1 MKKTLTLV
9 VVLLLILGL
18 TACNVQTESQ
28 QQQPAPAPSGGETP
42 TEGGGAVTVERVP
55 LRLLYMSYQEPV
67 VNVVQDML
75 NKNGFDV
82 TLNTQPDYAS
92 FKAQED
98 AGNYDISMSGWTT
111 VTGNPDYAVRSLF
124 ITGGDYS
131 KLADPALDALIDQA
145 ALETADVYVDTYKQF
160 EKVLVEDN
168 AYIIPLYT
176 GIKAQ
181 AFNETMLKA
190 DSVRLSKSRA
200 FVWEEVEYND
210 ASLHETRP
218 LVLQQM
224 LGSLTSLD
232 PIKGNDGSIN
242 QLNTNMYV
250 RLVNLTDDDQVVSRS
265 SLSYNHAI
273 AEGNSEYYFLLRDDI
288 NFAKV
293 ENMEPVDT
301 GVLVGAEDVVFSL
314 LRAADPNA
322 VPDHRTFSLHSHIAN
337 VEIVDNLESLSDVKV
352 SGSDELITDALSKD
366 LPAAITTLV
375 TDKAD
380 VDNASGA
387 YQLVKL
393 TTTEPFPQVL
403 NYLAHQ
409 SAGIVSKDQVE
420 SINTYDMATFDITK
434 DVPYGDQRVITEG
447 DTYDNHLWTSG
458 PYALIKK
465 NDYGAEFTASPA
477 YRPGDPEAAV
487 IKHVTMRFIPDLASA
502 VSALRAGEVDLVYNP
517 PEVQFSIIEDDP
529 NLTLQMM
536 KSNAVNYMSID
547 MLGESEFAKSADL
560 RKAVLYS
567 INQEEL
573 IAALGGYSF
582 PAYTTLTPLID
593 TGNVVTADPAK
604 VQEHL
609 QKYFSQKQ

>member
-273 AEGNSEYYFLLRDDI
+273 AEGNSEYYFLLRDDAI
-288 NFAKV
+288 RFCEEGRRLRPATLSRAKALLPFCGV
-293 ENMEPVDT
+293 PLLELTASMLSSLPVDNM
-301 GVLVGAEDVVFSL
+301 VVNCCYQ
-314 LRAADPNA
+314 AD
-322 VPDHRTFSLHSHIAN
+322 R
-337 VEIVDNLESLSDVKV
+337 V
-352 SGSDELITDALSKD
+352 SEFCAR
-366 LPAAITTLV
+366 
-375 TDKAD
+375 
-380 VDNASGA
+380 
-387 YQLVKL
+387 
-393 TTTEPFPQVL
+393 
-403 NYLAHQ
+403 LAHTWIP
-409 SAGIVSKDQVE
+409 SAR
-420 SINTYDMATFDITK
+420 T
-434 DVPYGDQRVITEG
+434 R
-447 DTYDNHLWTSG
+447 
-458 PYALIKK
+458 
-465 NDYGAEFTASPA
+465 
-477 YRPGDPEAAV
+477 
-487 IKHVTMRFIPDLASA
+487 
-502 VSALRAGEVDLVYNP
+502 
-517 PEVQFSIIEDDP
+517 
-529 NLTLQMM
+529 
-536 KSNAVNYMSID
+536 
-547 MLGESEFAKSADL
+547 
-560 RKAVLYS
+560 
-567 INQEEL
+567 
-573 IAALGGYSF
+573 
-582 PAYTTLTPLID
+582 
-593 TGNVVTADPAK
+593 
-604 VQEHL
+604 
-609 QKYFSQKQ
+609 